1 MHRHRQLDMRE
12 NPASDRRH
20 GSRASAECTVE
31 NTFAIDVGQ
40 SQHHRSMAA
49 AEQSATS
56 QTGPKRPAT
65 GEESRK
71 VTHWNAFRL
80 PLLQSDGQFERLLRS
95 EEAAKLLGDI
105 HVKTLQRYA
114 RQGSLPGYRIGGHW
128 YFRASELDAWLRS
141 RINSSCHPCRLNQE
155 ESDGT

>member
-1 MHRHRQLDMRE
+1 MYHHHQFGMRE

-20 GSRASAECTVE
+20 GSRALAENTVE
-31 NTFAIDVGQ
+31 NTSAIDEGQ
-40 SQHHRSMAA
+40 SQHHDSMAA
-49 AEQSATS
+49 AEPSATS
-56 QTGPKRPAT
+56 HAGPKRPAT
-65 GEESRK
+65 SEEARIVS
-71 VTHWNAFRL
+71 HWNAFRL
-80 PLLQSDGQFERLLRS
+80 PLSQSEVQFEQLLRS
-95 EEAAKLLGDI
+95 EDAAKLLGDI

-114 RQGSLPGYRIGGHW
+114 RQARLPGYRIGGHW

>member
-1 MHRHRQLDMRE
+1 MHRHRQFDMRE

-20 GSRASAECTVE
+20 GSRASAEYTVE
-31 NTFAIDVGQ
+31 NTIANDEGQ

-56 QTGPKRPAT
+56 HAGPKRPAT
-65 GEESRK
+65 GEERRK
-71 VTHWNAFRL
+71 VTQWDAFRL

-105 HVKTLQRYA
+105 HVKTLQRIPVSNLSPLFTCG
-114 RQGSLPGYRIGGHW
+114 RSLWTG
-128 YFRASELDAWLRS
+128 
-141 RINSSCHPCRLNQE
+141 
-155 ESDGT
+155 